1 MTRIRILGLAALL
14 LGAAVLGGT
23 IIGSVAASTSPRT
36 AATAPVAA
44 ASGPP
49 AGAAGDACA
58 TFRRAF
64 AANLGVEESALAPA
78 ARAAANATVDAAV
91 ADGRLTA
98 VVGARLKMRIDRAA
112 GDGCALF
119 AGRLA
124 RVAGTAGAIRDAAG
138 AAAKALGMTAK
149 ELREELRAGA
159 TLRTLAD
166 THGVQYATVSDAI
179 FASVKAD
186 LDAAVA
192 AGRIAQSR
200 ADRILDRLERNLAVG
215 RLRDARP
222 VPSGA
227 RGS

>member
-1 MTRIRILGLAALL
+1 MTRFRILGLAALL
-14 LGAAVLGGT
+14 LGAAVAGGT

-36 AATAPVAA
+36 DATAPVAA
-44 ASGPP
+44 ASRPP
-49 AGAAGDACA
+49 AVAAADACA
-58 TFRRAF
+58 DFRRAF
-64 AANLGVEESALAPA
+64 AANLGVDEAALAPA
-78 ARAAANATVDAAV
+78 ARAAANATVDAAM

-98 VVGARLKMRIDRAA
+98 AAGERLKARIERAA

-124 RVAGTAGAIRDAAG
+124 RVAGPTGALLDVAG
-138 AAAKALGMTAK
+138 AAAKALGLTQK
-149 ELREELRAGA
+149 QLREQLRAGA

-166 THGVQYATVSDAI
+166 THGVPYDTVTAAI
-179 FASVKAD
+179 TAAVKAD

-192 AGRIAQSR
+192 AGRIAQAR
-200 ADRILDRLERNLAVG
+200 ADRIIERLERNLAAG

-227 RGS
+227 PAS

>member
-14 LGAAVLGGT
+14 LGTAVLGGT
-23 IIGSVAASTSPRT
+23 IIGSVAASTTPRT
-36 AATAPVAA
+36 DATAPVAA

-49 AGAAGDACA
+49 AGPAGDACA

-98 VVGARLKMRIDRAA
+98 AAGERLKMRIERAA

-124 RVAGTAGAIRDAAG
+124 RVAGTTGAVRDAAG
-138 AAAKALGMTAK
+138 AAAKALGMAET
-149 ELREELRAGA
+149 ELREALRAGA

-166 THGVQYATVSDAI
+166 THGVPYDTVTAAI
-179 FASVKAD
+179 TAAVKAD

-192 AGRIAQSR
+192 AGRIAQAR
-200 ADRILDRLERNLAVG
+200 ADRILDRLERNLAAG

-227 RGS
+227 QGS